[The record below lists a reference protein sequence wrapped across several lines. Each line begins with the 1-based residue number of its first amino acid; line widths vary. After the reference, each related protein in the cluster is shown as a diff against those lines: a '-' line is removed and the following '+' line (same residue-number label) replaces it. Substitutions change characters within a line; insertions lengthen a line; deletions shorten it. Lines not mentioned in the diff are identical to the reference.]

1 MVQNEIMSVEC
12 LGCGEPIHPKRLEIL
27 PNTKHCVSCSD
38 VGRKRGVT
46 VQRGEGDHSYTD
58 VAPVDETRLEP
69 DHAPAVPLNVEPT
82 PKPQDIIKPAVL
94 PEAYVPDVSPAIVI
108 LLVLIDHFL

>member
-1 MVQNEIMSVEC
+1 MVQNEIMIVEC

-58 VAPVDETRLEP
+58 VVIMEEKQFIDY
-69 DHAPAVPLNVEPT
+69 
-82 PKPQDIIKPAVL
+82 IIKDKSKKGSSKA
-94 PEAYVPDVSPAIVI
+94 EFQNFDEDESKPDTAGLDVVDIG
-108 LLVLIDHFL
+108 

>member
-1 MVQNEIMSVEC
+1 MAQKEIMIVEC
-12 LGCGEPIHPKRLEIL
+12 LGCGEPIHPKRIEIL

-58 VAPVDETRLEP
+58 VVIMEE
-69 DHAPAVPLNVEPT
+69 
-82 PKPQDIIKPAVL
+82 KQFIQYIIKDKPKKVL
-94 PEAYVPDVSPAIVI
+94 VKQNFKILMKTKAHQILVI
-108 LLVLIDHFL
+108 

>member
-1 MVQNEIMSVEC
+1 MVQEEIMIVEC

-58 VAPVDETRLEP
+58 VVIMEEKQFIDYMIKDKPKKGSSKAELQNFDEDESIP
-69 DHAPAVPLNVEPT
+69 DITGLDVI
-82 PKPQDIIKPAVL
+82 DIG
-94 PEAYVPDVSPAIVI
+94 
-108 LLVLIDHFL
+108 

>member
-1 MVQNEIMSVEC
+1 MVQNEIMIIEC

-58 VAPVDETRLEP
+58 VVIMEEKQFIDY
-69 DHAPAVPLNVEPT
+69 
-82 PKPQDIIKPAVL
+82 IIKDKSKKGSSKA
-94 PEAYVPDVSPAIVI
+94 EFQNFDEDESKPDTAGLDIVDI
-108 LLVLIDHFL
+108 G

>member
-1 MVQNEIMSVEC
+1 MVQEEIMIVEC

-58 VAPVDETRLEP
+58 VVIMEE
-69 DHAPAVPLNVEPT
+69 
-82 PKPQDIIKPAVL
+82 KQFIQYIIKDKSKKGSSKA
-94 PEAYVPDVSPAIVI
+94 EFQNFDEDESTPDTAGLDVVDIG
-108 LLVLIDHFL
+108 

>member
-1 MVQNEIMSVEC
+1 MIQIETMTVEC

-27 PNTKHCVSCSD
+27 PNTKHCVNCSD

-58 VAPVDETRLEP
+58 VVIMEEKQFIQYIIKDKPKKGSSKAEFQNFDEDESTP
-69 DHAPAVPLNVEPT
+69 DTAGL
-82 PKPQDIIKPAVL
+82 DII
-94 PEAYVPDVSPAIVI
+94 DVR
-108 LLVLIDHFL
+108 

>member
-1 MVQNEIMSVEC
+1 MIQIETMTVEC

-27 PNTKHCVSCSD
+27 PNTKHCVNCSD

-58 VAPVDETRLEP
+58 VVIMEEKQFIDYMIKDKPKKGSSKAELQNFDEDESIP
-69 DHAPAVPLNVEPT
+69 DITGLDVI
-82 PKPQDIIKPAVL
+82 DIG
-94 PEAYVPDVSPAIVI
+94 
-108 LLVLIDHFL
+108 

>member
-1 MVQNEIMSVEC
+1 MVQNEIMIVEC

-58 VAPVDETRLEP
+58 VVIMEEKQFIDY
-69 DHAPAVPLNVEPT
+69 
-82 PKPQDIIKPAVL
+82 IIKDKSKKGSSKA
-94 PEAYVPDVSPAIVI
+94 EFQNFDEDESKPDTSGLDVI
-108 LLVLIDHFL
+108 DIG